1 MQGTPIEAMSG
12 PRRRARALDGT
23 LLATLLFFAG
33 SCSSPQVAPEPE
45 QRPLFVSGRDGYHTY
60 RIPALLTT
68 VQGTLLAFCEGR
80 KDDRSDA
87 GNIDLLVKRST
98 DGGRTWSSQQVIWDD
113 GPNTCSNPCP
123 VVDQKTGTIWLLLT
137 HNPGDEGLRE
147 ILKPEA
153 RGTRT
158 VWVSSS
164 EDDGQTWSQPGEI
177 TDSTKDPEWDWYAT
191 GPGVGIQLQKG
202 PHQGRLVIPCDHS
215 YSTLD
220 PDEVVPRYGEPA
232 PGFGSYHQKVWK

>member
-80 KDDRSDA
+80 KDDR
-87 GNIDLLVKRST
+87 R
-98 DGGRTWSSQQVIWDD
+98 
-113 GPNTCSNPCP
+113 
-123 VVDQKTGTIWLLLT
+123 
-137 HNPGDEGLRE
+137 
-147 ILKPEA
+147 
-153 RGTRT
+153 
-158 VWVSSS
+158 
-164 EDDGQTWSQPGEI
+164 
-177 TDSTKDPEWDWYAT
+177 
-191 GPGVGIQLQKG
+191 
-202 PHQGRLVIPCDHS
+202 
-215 YSTLD
+215 
-220 PDEVVPRYGEPA
+220 
-232 PGFGSYHQKVWK
+232 